1 MCSPGVSISV
11 SGTSGI
17 FSVRLGQEQKIGS
30 HGQRI
35 AERNAASDM
44 KQRLIRTVD
53 RGCQADG
60 FEFSKGKE
68 FLDRG

>member
-1 MCSPGVSISV
+1 MRRPGVTVGV
-11 SGTSGI
+11 SGISSI
-17 FSVRLGQEQKIGS
+17 FSECLGQEQKIGG

-60 FEFSKGKE
+60 FEFSKEKE
-68 FLDRG
+68 FLGRG